1 MMTDTHQKYPTYT
14 PALIAVRQRK
24 KGGTMKGLWQQCDG
38 CLLKYPVQQKRCDN
52 CHPDDCEP
60 DITAQ
65 QVDSDP
71 WEAEL
76 AAAEA
81 AQTPPDLR
89 AVDDW
94 TEADDEA
101 DFAKVLASAI
111 PGAELPPTPPVV
123 CTDFAGLPILHG
135 GELTFVYGH
144 PKAGKS
150 WATLAMAKQTVEA
163 GGRVLMI
170 CWERVEGTRRRRHR
184 ITRHDHTAYHGWAV
198 IPHTDAGNHLDRWIA
213 WLNEAPFS
221 LVVFDSMSSAGV
233 PTDGTS
239 FSEWYRTNIHPFTAP
254 TRALCAIDH
263 SPKRKE
269 RDVAK
274 GPLGSATKM
283 AHLDAAYLINTG
295 TPGKPITDTDLKLEG
310 ANEAWSP
317 QTLKLHIREGI
328 PNVINGDDHTD
339 DQLFHMIKQGT
350 LTERDAANRAIQA
363 GVTTSRSTFQRHY
376 KQWLNEPETHP
387 DPQ

>member
-1 MMTDTHQKYPTYT
+1 MREDRWGQTCARCQRGQHDPAPKAPEPSSDTH
-14 PALIAVRQRK
+14 L
-24 KGGTMKGLWQQCDG
+24 
-38 CLLKYPVQQKRCDN
+38 
-52 CHPDDCEP
+52 HP
-60 DITAQ
+60 
-65 QVDSDP
+65 
-71 WEAEL
+71 
-76 AAAEA
+76 
-81 AQTPPDLR
+81 
-89 AVDDW
+89 VDDW
-94 TEADDEA
+94 TEADDEEA
-101 DFAKVLASAI
+101 FAAVLARAI
-111 PGAELPPTPPVV
+111 PGAEPRPTPPVV
-123 CTDFAGLPILHG
+123 CADFAGLPILHG

-163 GGRVLMI
+163 GGRALMV

-198 IPHTDAGNHLDRWIA
+198 IPHTDAANHLDRWIG

-233 PTDGTS
+233 VTDGVN
-239 FSEWYRTNIHPFTAP
+239 FAEWYRTNIHPFAAP
-254 TRALCAIDH
+254 TRALVAIDH
-263 SPKRKE
+263 SPKRKD
-269 RDVAK
+269 RDTAK

-310 ANEAWSP
+310 ANEQWSP
-317 QTLKLHIREGI
+317 QQLKLHIREGI

-339 DQLFHMIKQGT
+339 DQLFHMVKQGT

-363 GVTTSRSTFQRHY
+363 GVTTSRSTFKRHY
-376 KQWLNEPETHP
+376 KQWLDDTETLP